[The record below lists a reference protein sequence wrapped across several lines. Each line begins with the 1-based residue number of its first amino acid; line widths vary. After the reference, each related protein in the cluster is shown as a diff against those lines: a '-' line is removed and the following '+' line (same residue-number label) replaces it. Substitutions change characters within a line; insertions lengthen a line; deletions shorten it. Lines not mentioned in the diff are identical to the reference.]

1 MSNEITKYLSTSNIT
16 IKDYLNNSSIDI
28 STIVISIYKNIIKT
42 KLASILDAINL
53 QGMIENRINS
63 MEPIEMERL
72 ILSVINKELK
82 ALINL
87 GAIIGFIIGIINIF
101 I

>member
-1 MSNEITKYLSTSNIT
+1 
-16 IKDYLNNSSIDI
+16 
-28 STIVISIYKNIIKT
+28 
-42 KLASILDAINL
+42 
-53 QGMIENRINS
+53 MIENRINS